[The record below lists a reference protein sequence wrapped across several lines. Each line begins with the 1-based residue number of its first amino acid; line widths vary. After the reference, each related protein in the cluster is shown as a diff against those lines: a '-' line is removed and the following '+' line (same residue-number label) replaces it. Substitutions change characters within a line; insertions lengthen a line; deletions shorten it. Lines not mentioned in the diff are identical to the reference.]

1 MTDTTQIL
9 NIRDLRTVA
18 LGKEE
23 FNYTIFVEHPEI
35 LYRVGNLLL
44 ANVVNNRNFLVFHF
58 VLIAMELTLESMHQ
72 TFEINQVPMSMS
84 NMTSCLL
91 TKILEILFVK
101 DSIYYE
107 ANMSECQEQNDII
120 ICNKKLEDIFSPS
133 IKRFECLNRNLD
145 NCLILSIEC
154 HDVIKFTKSGSLIH
168 SQSQIL

>member
-18 LGKEE
+18 LGNEE
-23 FNYTIFVEHPEI
+23 FNHTIFVEHPEI

-58 VLIAMELTLESMHQ
+58 VLIATELTLENMHQ

-101 DSIYYE
+101 DSIY
-107 ANMSECQEQNDII
+107 
-120 ICNKKLEDIFSPS
+120 
-133 IKRFECLNRNLD
+133 
-145 NCLILSIEC
+145 
-154 HDVIKFTKSGSLIH
+154 
-168 SQSQIL
+168 